1 MRESESGLFVGVCRS
16 IQQYSGASTMSSNRF
31 CFYHCVPTSG
41 GFAVSIHDK
50 GSFCLFVSLTGLCEQ
65 LEPPFTYQNDDIFAN
80 GTYFLGGGFKY
91 FFFHPYLGKWSNLTN
106 IFQMGCNHQ
115 LVLRYWG
122 TLETVQVS
130 CRPYPCRFCL
140 GGASCCQ
147 ESGPFAAVSQQMLE
161 NPVSFKAATLCQL
174 WTSGR
179 RGTAEW
185 WKLDWCTLHL
195 CPRGAFVAGDLS
207 IT

>member
-1 MRESESGLFVGVCRS
+1 MESLWEKVKVVCLLEFVEASKR
-16 IQQYSGASTMSSNRF
+16 YSGASTMSSNRF

-41 GFAVSIHDK
+41 GFAVSIHDR

-65 LEPPFTYQNDDIFAN
+65 LGSPFTYHNDDFCCRWHIFCTT
-80 GTYFLGGGFKY
+80 GELWRQSKFRVVFWPLGARALPPAG
-91 FFFHPYLGKWSNLTN
+91 SASA
-106 IFQMGCNHQ
+106 
-115 LVLRYWG
+115 
-122 TLETVQVS
+122 VQ
-130 CRPYPCRFCL
+130 
-140 GGASCCQ
+140 AAAKNQ
-147 ESGPFAAVSQQMLE
+147 EIRSAAVSQQMLE
-161 NPVSFKAATLCQL
+161 NPVSFEAATLCQL